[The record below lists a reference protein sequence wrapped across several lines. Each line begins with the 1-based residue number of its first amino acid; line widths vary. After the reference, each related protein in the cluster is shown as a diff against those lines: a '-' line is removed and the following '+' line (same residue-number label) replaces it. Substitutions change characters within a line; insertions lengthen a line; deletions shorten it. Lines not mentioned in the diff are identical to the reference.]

1 MNAPGLQEIEAAR
14 ERVYAA
20 ALRTPLVRLG
30 VDEGPEVWLKLENLQ
45 PIGLTPLAFDPE
57 VLRYRLPPQGPPAS
71 PPCPRR
77 AKYR

>member
-30 VDEGPEVWLKLENLQ
+30 VDEGPEIWLKLENPQ
-45 PIGLTPLAFDPE
+45 PIGSAPQAFDLE
-57 VLRYRLPPQGPPAS
+57 VLRCRLPPQGPPAS
-71 PPCPRR
+71 PPCRRR
-77 AKYR
+77 AEYP